1 MLPELNRIKKTST
14 EITVFQGLNRTLNTG
29 FSRVS
34 DRNFSVYTEFCDM
47 KNMGSDE
54 FPKLS
59 TRKNRSRI
67 TRENDST
74 IVSNMIV
81 SGGKLIFL
89 DSAGMMNIGAE
100 KVELEGFDSTA
111 NSHSITQYGNNVV
124 IFPERLIF
132 HLSDNTVENLD
143 VSIETDN
150 SWAYKLNSSPEIV
163 RKFEDFSIEKI
174 AFFSGKPVPVCAIL
188 HGARDLEN
196 TDMQAQVPSSN
207 PTQDAGWRNSLRR
220 LWGDIDTGVTVEA
233 LGESPS
239 GIYQCYDISESATT
253 VSGLTAENNIRN
265 FVKID
270 NYYVK
275 ITRKNENSDA
285 AFEGIKIGDWVKI
298 SGMTHSVA
306 ELNNTSLNKLDW
318 GNYIDVLNEQYF
330 KIFYVDSNSIV
341 IRANLDRSVPYNG
354 PMNFE
359 RVMPAHDE
367 GKILE
372 VNNRLWTCSSEAN
385 EIYSCKQGDATN
397 WQAYGD
403 GIATDSFAVTVG
415 CEGEFT
421 GIAKQ
426 SDCAIFFKENHILKM
441 YGTKPSNYTLSS
453 FDAPGVEKGSEKSL
467 VWIGG
472 ALYYLSHLGVCR
484 YNVGGQ
490 PVVISLPAFGNR
502 KYQNAVAGRHR
513 NKYVI
518 SAQNIAGEYEMFV
531 FDTETGTWHKED
543 DTQMLDCVKYNNQLY
558 YIDGKTKSVVCMD
571 STDNLLI
578 SKEDFECEDEFD
590 WAFETGD
597 LYENS
602 FEKKHISKLYLA
614 LSEGDNVRARI
625 LLQFEKGGAWIEAQK
640 IKYNRKMLYLIPVTV
655 RRSDFLKIRVEGKGH
670 CVISSIRIDYSGGS
684 SKLWQY

>member
-1 MLPELNRIKKTST
+1 MLPELNRIRKTST
-14 EITVFQGLNRTLNTG
+14 EITVFRGLNRTLNTG

-34 DRNFSVYTEFCDM
+34 ERNSATYTEFCDM

-54 FPKLS
+54 YPQLS

-67 TRENDST
+67 TRESEST
-74 IVSNMIV
+74 IESNMIV

-100 KVELEGFDSTA
+100 KVELEGFNSTA
-111 NSHSITQYGNNVV
+111 SSHSITHYGNNVV

-143 VSIETDN
+143 VSIETDD
-150 SWAYKLNSSPEIV
+150 SWGYELNSNPDAL
-163 RKFEDFSIEKI
+163 RKFKGFTIEKV
-174 AFFSGKPVPVCAIL
+174 ALSNGKPVPVCAIFRS
-188 HGARDLEN
+188 ARDLEN
-196 TDMQAQVPSSN
+196 TDMQAEVPSTN
-207 PTQDAGWRNSLRR
+207 PTPDAAWRHRLIK

-239 GIYQCYDISESATT
+239 GIYQCYDISDDTTT
-253 VSGLTAENNIRN
+253 VSGLHAENNIRN

-275 ITRKNENSDA
+275 ITRRNENGGA
-285 AFEGIKIGDWVKI
+285 AFEGIKVGDWVKI
-298 SGMTHSVA
+298 SGMTHSLVDFD
-306 ELNNTSLNKLDW
+306 TTDWKKVDW
-318 GNYIDVLNEQYF
+318 GNYVDVLNEQYF
-330 KIFYVDSNSIV
+330 KIYYVDSNSIV
-341 IRANLDRSVPYNG
+341 IRANLDKSVPYNG

-359 RVMPAHDE
+359 RVMPVHDE

-372 VNNRLWTCSSEAN
+372 VNNRLWTCSSDAN
-385 EIYSCKQGDATN
+385 EIYCCKQGDATN
-397 WQAYGD
+397 WRAYGD
-403 GIATDSFAVTVG
+403 GIATDSFAVTIG

-421 GIAKQ
+421 GIARQ
-426 SDCAIFFKENHILKM
+426 NDCAIFFKENHILKM
-441 YGTKPSNYTLSS
+441 YGTKPSNYTLSN

-472 ALYYLSHLGVCR
+472 VLYYLSHLGVCR

-518 SAQNIAGEYEMFV
+518 SAQNISGEYEMFV
-531 FDTETGTWHKED
+531 FDTESGMWHKED
-543 DTQMLDCVKYNNQLY
+543 NTQMLDCVTYNNQLY
-558 YIDGKTKSVVCMD
+558 YVDGKTKSVVCMD
-571 STDNLLI
+571 CCDNLLI
-578 SKEDFECEDEFD
+578 GKADFESEDDFD

-597 LYENS
+597 LYANS
-602 FEKKHISKLYLA
+602 FEKKHIIKLYFA

-640 IKYNRKMLYLIPVTV
+640 IKYNRKLLYLFPVSV